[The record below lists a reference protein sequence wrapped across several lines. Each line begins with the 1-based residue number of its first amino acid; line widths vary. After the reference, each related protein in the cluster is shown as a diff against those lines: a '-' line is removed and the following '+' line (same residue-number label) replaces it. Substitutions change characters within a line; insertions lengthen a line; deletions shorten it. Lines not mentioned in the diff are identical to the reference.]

1 MASKRREHRQNM
13 FMKAADPAW
22 RKLIVLGAVYGAL
35 WSLVAALML
44 VLMHEPITS
53 ALKAL
58 GYYTPAGILTGIAV
72 TFLLRRRLA
81 TASTAKT
88 LWSGPLAL
96 LLGTLGFAFFLGL
109 LCLAADVFAGRT
121 PNLHDS
127 LVLFYWCPF
136 VAFGALFPIGLAALN
151 CWDLRRRLATLAPA

>member
-1 MASKRREHRQNM
+1 MTTAESARK
-13 FMKAADPAW
+13 
-22 RKLIVLGAVYGAL
+22 KLIALGAVYGAL
-35 WSLVAALML
+35 WSLVAASML
-44 VLMHEPITS
+44 VLMNEPIAG

-58 GYYTPAGILTGIAV
+58 AYYTPAGILTGIAV
-72 TFLLRRRLA
+72 TFLLRRRL
-81 TASTAKT
+81 TAAGTAKT

-109 LCLAADVFAGRT
+109 LCLSADVFAGRT

-151 CWDLRRRLATLAPA
+151 CWDLRRRLAALTPA

>member
-1 MASKRREHRQNM
+1 MENNRSPNLNR
-13 FMKAADPAW
+13 
-22 RKLIVLGAVYGAL
+22 LGAVYGLLWGVVAL
-35 WSLVAALML
+35 AVLKSLGGDFFRMTGWYL
-44 VLMHEPITS
+44 
-53 ALKAL
+53 L
-58 GYYTPAGILTGIAV
+58 GSIPTGILV
-72 TFLLRRRLA
+72 TRLLAGRLG
-81 TASTAKT
+81 KT
-88 LWSGPLAL
+88 EAWKVWTYGPAAL

-151 CWDLRRRLATLAPA
+151 CWDLRRRLASLAPA

>member
-1 MASKRREHRQNM
+1 MTTAES
-13 FMKAADPAW
+13 A
-22 RKLIVLGAVYGAL
+22 RKKVFVLGAIYGAL
-35 WSLVAALML
+35 WSLVAASML
-44 VLMHEPITS
+44 VLMHEPVGRAIEP
-53 ALKAL
+53 LV
-58 GYYTPAGILTGIAV
+58 YYTPAGILTGIAV

-81 TASTAKT
+81 AAGTAKT

-121 PNLHDS
+121 PNLHKS
-127 LVLFYWCPF
+127 LVLFFWCPF

-151 CWDLRRRLATLAPA
+151 CWDLRRRLAALAPA